1 MPQIFKVGGY
11 LVYFWT
17 NENDPIEPIHV
28 HIAEGVPTPNA
39 TKLWITKTG
48 RCLKANNNSHI
59 PNHQLRVLMKVIEAR
74 HEEIISKWYSYF
86 GRIDYYC

>member
-17 NENDPIEPIHV
+17 NENDPIEPIYV

-48 RCLKANNNSHI
+48 KCLKANNIHI
-59 PNHQLRVLMKVIEAR
+59 SQIT
-74 HEEIISKWYSYF
+74 SCGY
-86 GRIDYYC
+86 

>member
-39 TKLWITKTG
+39 TKLAPPATLLSA
-48 RCLKANNNSHI
+48 CSHPSSPRFSSI
-59 PNHQLRVLMKVIEAR
+59 SLLLAPNLAPYLTLSAVLV
-74 HEEIISKWYSYF
+74 
-86 GRIDYYC
+86 